1 MLLRHLGSVFGLII
15 VPALVLASTSG
26 CVFTDP
32 INMPPTIQIVLVPA
46 TERIS
51 RGGAAQFGAE
61 VSDDQSEA
69 PVVEWAWMAGSC
81 PPVTNDRSQWPADRR
96 RLTIFTVE
104 GAQTKDPFCVWAAAI
119 DRYGA
124 ATPKNY
130 YVVPVNN
137 PPTAAIDVLSPTQG
151 PPYPFLSHFRLSAS
165 TSDAEMDTLTLSWK
179 LIAQPAG
186 SQATLS
192 SCPENPGGAMAGTE
206 RCLDADLKG
215 DYTVELKA
223 SDASDTTTASRTLTV
238 QEDKLPCID
247 VTTPDY
253 ASGPNVHTLPA
264 ADDPEGPSRTDDF
277 SVLRVSD
284 DLDPWPG
291 SGDSQLHF
299 DWSVAKNGGDFVP
312 QGLDLPRLSLHE
324 SQYRIGDKVRV
335 RVQIRDRNN
344 SEDIKNVLIGCNDA
358 DNCAVTTPNRAFGGR
373 AGCLLR
379 VGWTVDYR

>member
-1 MLLRHLGSVFGLII
+1 MLLRHFGCVFGLII
-15 VPALVLASTSG
+15 LSVLLLAPAGG

-32 INMPPTIQIVLVPA
+32 INMPPAVHIVLVPV

-51 RGGAAQFGAE
+51 RGAAAQFAAE

-69 PVVEWAWMAGSC
+69 PVVEWAWVAGLC

-96 RLTIFTVE
+96 RLAVFTVE
-104 GAQTKDPFCVWAAAI
+104 GAQTKDPFCIWAVAT

-124 ATPKNY
+124 SKATNY
-130 YVVPVNN
+130 YAVPVNN
-137 PPTAAIDVLSPTQG
+137 PPAVAIDVLSPTQG
-151 PPYPFLSHFRLSAS
+151 PPYGFLSHFRLSAS
-165 TSDAEMDTLTLSWK
+165 TSDAEMDTLTLDWK
-179 LIAQPAG
+179 LVGWPAG

-192 SCPENPGGAMAGTE
+192 SCPGNAGSTMAGTE
-206 RCLDADLKG
+206 RCLDSDLKG
-215 DYTVELKA
+215 DYTVQLKA
-223 SDASDTTTASRTLTV
+223 SDASDSTTASRTLTV

-277 SVLRVSD
+277 AVLRVSD
-284 DLDPWPG
+284 DLDPLPG

-312 QGLDLPRLSLHE
+312 QGLDLSRLSLHE

-335 RVQIRDRNN
+335 RVEIRDRNN
-344 SEDIKNVLIGCNDA
+344 GEDIKNVLIGCNDA

-379 VGWTVDYR
+379 VGWTVEYR